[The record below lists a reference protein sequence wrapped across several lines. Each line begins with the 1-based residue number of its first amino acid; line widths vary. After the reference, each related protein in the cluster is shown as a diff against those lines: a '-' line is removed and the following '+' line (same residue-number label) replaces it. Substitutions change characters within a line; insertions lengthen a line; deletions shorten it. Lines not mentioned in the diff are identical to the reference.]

1 MRISDW
7 SSDVCSSD
15 LLMIAPL
22 PEHWHVVAE
31 LGSDL
36 AGPWP
41 SGHDHQVEGPRC
53 TVVATDFPAAA
64 GSKRHIRNAHRQE
77 RAAALRKELEV
88 VRGQSEWLGSRAG
101 VLKQQAFRHARRPA
115 RWAERQGGKEG
126 VGSGRDRV

>member
-1 MRISDW
+1 MNRPAQRRA
-7 SSDVCSSD
+7 
-15 LLMIAPL
+15 LPGLEMLMIAPL

-77 RAAALRKELEV
+77 RAAALRKELE
-88 VRGQSEWLGSRAG
+88 
-101 VLKQQAFRHARRPA
+101 
-115 RWAERQGGKEG
+115 
-126 VGSGRDRV
+126 DRKSTRLNSSH

>member
-1 MRISDW
+1 M
-7 SSDVCSSD
+7 V
-15 LLMIAPL
+15 MIAPL

-88 VRGQSEWLGSRAG
+88 VLGQSEWI
-101 VLKQQAFRHARRPA
+101 
-115 RWAERQGGKEG
+115 
-126 VGSGRDRV
+126 GRSEEHKSELQSLMSISYAVFC